1 MIMATM
7 FEAKTGLSKL
17 VKLAAAGETVI
28 LTTGRERRPVARIEA
43 IAPVGKKRLGV
54 RRTPGFTLPE
64 DFFDDLPEEELRLWC
79 GEGE

>member
-1 MIMATM
+1 MVMATM

-28 LTTGRERRPVARIEA
+28 LTSGRERRPVARIEA

-54 RRTPGFTLPE
+54 METPGFTLPD
-64 DFFDDLPEEELRLWC
+64 DFFDDLPEEELRLWN